1 MDIIPAIDILS
12 GRCVRLTQGDYGRKK
27 EYSSD
32 PVEVART
39 FEQAGAKR
47 LHLVDLDGARSAAPQ
62 NLDVLRSIV
71 SATSLVVEFGGG
83 IKSEAS
89 LEAVLEAGARYA
101 ICGSIAVTAPDTF
114 SAWLDQYGDRIILGV
129 DVRGGL
135 VATHG
140 WLKTS
145 RLTAVDAISSWR
157 DRIKQ
162 VIVTEIDRDGMLRGV
177 NLEFYAGL
185 QQQFPGQDIV
195 VSGGIGT
202 IEQLAEL
209 KAAGIRAVIVG
220 KALYEGRIKLESLF

>member
-71 SATSLVVEFGGG
+71 SATSLAVEFGGG
-83 IKSEAS
+83 IKSEAT
-89 LEAVLEAGARYA
+89 LETVLEAGARYA

-157 DRIKQ
+157 DRVKQ

>member
-89 LEAVLEAGARYA
+89 LEAVLEAGSRYA

-114 SAWLDQYGDRIILGV
+114 SAWLDRYGDRIILGV

-140 WLKTS
+140 WLKTT

>member
-157 DRIKQ
+157 DRVKQ

>member
-1 MDIIPAIDILS
+1 MDIIPAIDILG

-89 LEAVLEAGARYA
+89 LEVVLEAGARYA

-157 DRIKQ
+157 DRVKQ

>member
-1 MDIIPAIDILS
+1 MDIIPAIDILG

-101 ICGSIAVTAPDTF
+101 ICGSIAVPAPDTF
-114 SAWLDQYGDRIILGV
+114 SAWLDQYGDRIILGI

-157 DRIKQ
+157 DRVKQ

>member
-1 MDIIPAIDILS
+1 MDIIPAIDILN
-12 GRCVRLTQGDYGRKK
+12 GKCVRLTRGDYGQKT
-27 EYSSD
+27 EYSPD
-32 PVEVART
+32 PVEIART
-39 FEQAGAKR
+39 FERAGATR

-71 SATSLVVEFGGG
+71 SETSLVVEFGGG

-89 LEAVLEAGARYA
+89 LETVLEAGARYA

-220 KALYEGRIKLESLF
+220 KALYEGRIKLENLF

>member
-1 MDIIPAIDILS
+1 MDIIPAIDILG

-157 DRIKQ
+157 DRVKQ

>member
-1 MDIIPAIDILS
+1 MDIIPAIDILG

-89 LEAVLEAGARYA
+89 LEAVLEAAVEGRGRLVGPALA
-101 ICGSIAVTAPDTF
+101 IGLH
-114 SAWLDQYGDRIILGV
+114 LDHAQ
-129 DVRGGL
+129 
-135 VATHG
+135 
-140 WLKTS
+140 
-145 RLTAVDAISSWR
+145 AVDHQFLVDFCR
-157 DRIKQ
+157 R
-162 VIVTEIDRDGMLRGV
+162 
-177 NLEFYAGL
+177 AGQGL
-185 QQQFPGQDIV
+185 TLNRREGYDHSYFFIA
-195 VSGGIGT
+195 SFIGEH
-202 IEQLAEL
+202 IAWH
-209 KAAGIRAVIVG
+209 AAR
-220 KALYEGRIKLESLF
+220 L

>member
-83 IKSEAS
+83 IKSEAT
-89 LEAVLEAGARYA
+89 LETVLEAGARYA

-114 SAWLDQYGDRIILGV
+114 SAWLDRYRDRIILGV

-140 WLKTS
+140 WLKTT

>member
-71 SATSLVVEFGGG
+71 SATSLAVEFGGG
-83 IKSEAS
+83 IKSEAT
-89 LEAVLEAGARYA
+89 LETVLEAGARYA

-114 SAWLDQYGDRIILGV
+114 SAWLDRYGDRIILGV

-157 DRIKQ
+157 DRVKQ

>member
-62 NLDVLRSIV
+62 NLDILRSIV
-71 SATSLVVEFGGG
+71 SETSLTVEFGGG
-83 IKSEAS
+83 IKSEDT
-89 LEAVLEAGARYA
+89 LKTVLEAGARYA

-114 SAWLDQYGDRIILGV
+114 SAWLDRYGDRIILGV

-135 VATHG
+135 VATNG